1 MKLKFIRESIIINEK
16 SSDYSGQPSEKAIKG
31 FRLNILDYIKRE
43 FVNAVKKKGLLCV
56 LDEKTKPL
64 TLNIQYPKDMDIL
77 EPETIEVT
85 DEIIRNGLD
94 VDNIV
99 ENIKMSAEAQ
109 LKTTLDKTKLS
120 EAIINEGPIANL
132 FAKMVAKR
140 QIKKEIKAENKE
152 IKDAVAELNGL
163 NPHEIVLENNK
174 IVRISINAKY
184 NKTDIDISCRLYED
198 LSIITA
204 QLIETD
210 RGYYID
216 EVEDFFGNK
225 MDNLNSDLP
234 IEDALQRIAE
244 KIGVQIP
251 EPKFNTITGRPDE
264 NTLQKRIK
272 DDKILINL
280 YNNDYINT
288 NKSREIAKLLSNIKE
303 DLNNPNDFAAYK
315 KALSMAT
322 DKNGKYS
329 PYTIG
334 LIIQYMIK
342 KEFQNCAEELRD
354 TNTLRKFQ
362 KFIEKHLELD
372 DIRDKLVT
380 LKKDGNLKKFFGHK
394 LEVVPLANCKVVT
407 NTDYYEV
414 GDTIE
419 LTVTPDEGF
428 VFEKTPAIKDA
439 SGIKILSIDKNDEDN
454 SYNITFIVH
463 KVLENDLEILGKL
476 VGKKDEKEKTKNTT
490 VDVNN
495 KEVVNKEDV
504 KDEAPK
510 KKNVKM
516 SAKKVPTT
524 PKTPVK
530 KDYNKMLK
538 DLRGLGLRID
548 TTKLFT
554 RDEAGNINGVTPLFK
569 QLKKTLR
576 G

>member
-1 MKLKFIRESIIINEK
+1 MKLKFIKESIIINEK
-16 SSDYSGQPSEKAIKG
+16 SPDASERPSEKAIKG

-43 FVNAVKKKGLLCV
+43 FVNAIKKKGLLCV
-56 LDEKTKPL
+56 LDEKAKPI

-77 EPETIEVT
+77 EPETVEVT
-85 DEIIRNGLD
+85 DEIIENGLD
-94 VDNIV
+94 IDNIV
-99 ENIKMSAEAQ
+99 ENVKTAAEKQ

-132 FAKMVAKR
+132 FAKMAAKR

-152 IKDAVAELNGL
+152 IKDAVVELNNL
-163 NPHEIVLENNK
+163 NPHEVVLENNK
-174 IVRISINAKY
+174 IVRISIIAKY
-184 NKTDIDISCRLYED
+184 NKTDIEISCKLYED
-198 LSIITA
+198 LPIITA
-204 QLIETD
+204 QLMETD

-225 MDNLNSDLP
+225 MNNLNSDLP

-251 EPKFNTITGRPDE
+251 EPKFNTVTGRPDE

-280 YNNDYINT
+280 YNNDYIDT

-303 DLNNPNDFAAYK
+303 DLNNSNDFATYK

-342 KEFQNCAEELRD
+342 KEFQNCAEELSD

-362 KFIEKHLELD
+362 KFIENHLELD
-372 DIRDKLVT
+372 DIRDKLVA
-380 LKKDGNLKKFFGHK
+380 LKKDGDLKKFFGHK
-394 LEVVPLANCKVVT
+394 LEIAPLANCKVAADT
-407 NTDYYEV
+407 NYYEA

-419 LTVTPDEGF
+419 LTITPDEGF
-428 VFEKTPAIKDA
+428 VFEKAPTIKNA
-439 SGIKILSIDKNDEDN
+439 AGIKILDVNKDDENN
-454 SYNITFIVH
+454 SYSITFMVQQ
-463 KVLENDLEILGKL
+463 VLEDALEILGKL
-476 VGKKDEKEKTKNTT
+476 IKKKDEEEKTKNTA
-490 VDVNN
+490 VDANN
-495 KEVVNKEDV
+495 KEEVNKEDV

-510 KKNVKM
+510 EK
-516 SAKKVPTT
+516 
-524 PKTPVK
+524 KTPAK
-530 KDYNKMLK
+530 TPIEKDYNKILK
-538 DLRGLGLRID
+538 DIKSLGLRID

-554 RDEAGNINGVTPLFK
+554 HDEEGNINGVTPLFK
-569 QLKKTLR
+569 QLKKALR

>member
-1 MKLKFIRESIIINEK
+1 MKLKFIKESIIINEK
-16 SSDYSGQPSEKAIKG
+16 SSDTNVQPSEKAIKG

-56 LDEKTKPL
+56 LDEKAKPI

-77 EPETIEVT
+77 EPETVEVT
-85 DEIIRNGLD
+85 NEIIENGLD
-94 VDNIV
+94 IDNIV
-99 ENIKMSAEAQ
+99 ENVKTAAEKQ

-132 FAKMVAKR
+132 FAKMAAKR

-152 IKDAVAELNGL
+152 IKDAVVELNNL
-163 NPHEIVLENNK
+163 NPHEVVLENNK
-174 IVRISINAKY
+174 IVRISIIAKY
-184 NKTDIDISCRLYED
+184 NKTDIEISCKLYED
-198 LSIITA
+198 LPIITA
-204 QLIETD
+204 QLMETD

-225 MDNLNSDLP
+225 MNNLNSDLP

-251 EPKFNTITGRPDE
+251 EPKFNTITGRPNE

-280 YNNDYINT
+280 YNNDYIDT
-288 NKSREIAKLLSNIKE
+288 NRSREIAKILSNVTE

-315 KALSMAT
+315 RALSMAT

-334 LIIQYMIK
+334 LIVQYMIK
-342 KEFQNCAEELRD
+342 KEFQNCAEKLSD

-372 DIRDKLVT
+372 DIQDKLVA
-380 LKKDGNLKKFFGHK
+380 LKKDGDLKKFFGHK
-394 LEVVPLANCKVVT
+394 LEIAPLANCKVVADT
-407 NTDYYEV
+407 NYYEV

-419 LTVTPDEGF
+419 LTITPDEGF
-428 VFEKTPAIKDA
+428 VFEKAPTIKDA
-439 SGIKILSIDKNDEDN
+439 TGIKILSVDEDEENN
-454 SYNITFIVH
+454 SYNITFIVQQ
-463 KVLENDLEILGKL
+463 VLEDVLEILGKL
-476 VGKKDEKEKTKNTT
+476 VEKKDEEEKTKNTA
-490 VDVNN
+490 VDANN
-495 KEVVNKEDV
+495 KEEVNKEDV

-510 KKNVKM
+510 EK
-516 SAKKVPTT
+516 
-524 PKTPVK
+524 KTPTK
-530 KDYNKMLK
+530 TPIEKDYNKMLK
-538 DLRGLGLRID
+538 DIKSLGLRID

-554 RDEAGNINGVTPLFK
+554 HDEEGNINGVTPLFN
-569 QLKKTLR
+569 QLKKVLK

>member
-1 MKLKFIRESIIINEK
+1 MKLKFIKESIIINEK
-16 SSDYSGQPSEKAIKG
+16 SSDTSERPSEKAIKG

-43 FVNAVKKKGLLCV
+43 FVNAIKKKGLLCV
-56 LDEKTKPL
+56 LDEKAKPM
-64 TLNIQYPKDMDIL
+64 TLKIQRPKDMDIL
-77 EPETIEVT
+77 EPETVEVT
-85 DEIIRNGLD
+85 DDMLKMDAGSAADAIIKDKKGRAKDSL
-94 VDNIV
+94 
-99 ENIKMSAEAQ
+99 EK
-109 LKTTLDKTKLS
+109 LLDKTKLS

-132 FAKMVAKR
+132 FAKMAAKR

-152 IKDAVAELNGL
+152 IKDAVAELNNL
-163 NPHEIVLENNK
+163 NPHEVVLENNK
-174 IVRISINAKY
+174 IVRISITAKY
-184 NKTDIDISCRLYED
+184 NKTDIEISCKLYED
-198 LSIITA
+198 LPIITA
-204 QLIETD
+204 QLMETD

-280 YNNDYINT
+280 YNNDYIDT

-303 DLNNPNDFAAYK
+303 DLNNSNDFATYK

-334 LIIQYMIK
+334 LILQYMIK
-342 KEFQNCAEELRD
+342 KEFQNCAGELSD
-354 TNTLRKFQ
+354 PTELRKFQ
-362 KFIEKHLELD
+362 NFIEKHLKLKKLD

-394 LEVVPLANCKVVT
+394 LEIAPLANCEVVPDV
-407 NTDYYEV
+407 NYYDV
-414 GDTIE
+414 SDTIK
-419 LTVTPDEGF
+419 LTITPDKGF
-428 VFEKTPAIKDA
+428 VFEKAPTIKNTA
-439 SGIKILSIDKNDEDN
+439 GIKILGIDKDGENN
-454 SYNITFIVH
+454 SYNITFIVQQ
-463 KVLENDLEILGKL
+463 VLENDLEILGNL
-476 VGKKDEKEKTKNTT
+476 VK
-490 VDVNN
+490 
-495 KEVVNKEDV
+495 KEDV

-510 KKNVKM
+510 KKKTVKPTGTQPKTNY
-516 SAKKVPTT
+516 KKVLNAI
-524 PKTPVK
+524 K
-530 KDYNKMLK
+530 NLN
-538 DLRGLGLRID
+538 LGID
-548 TTKLFT
+548 TTELFT
-554 RDEAGNINGVTPLFK
+554 PDEEGNTKAMELFN
-569 QLKKTLR
+569 QLKKVLK

>member
-1 MKLKFIRESIIINEK
+1 MKLKFIKESIIINEK
-16 SSDYSGQPSEKAIKG
+16 SPDASERPSEKAIKG

-43 FVNAVKKKGLLCV
+43 FVNAIKKKGLLCV
-56 LDEKTKPL
+56 LDEKAKPI

-77 EPETIEVT
+77 EPETVEVT
-85 DEIIRNGLD
+85 DEIIENGLD
-94 VDNIV
+94 IDNIV
-99 ENIKMSAEAQ
+99 ENVKTAAEKQ

-132 FAKMVAKR
+132 FAKMAAKR

-152 IKDAVAELNGL
+152 IKDAVVELNNL
-163 NPHEIVLENNK
+163 NPHEVVLENNK
-174 IVRISINAKY
+174 IVRISIIAKY
-184 NKTDIDISCRLYED
+184 NKTDIEISCKLYED
-198 LSIITA
+198 LPIITA
-204 QLIETD
+204 QLMETD

-225 MDNLNSDLP
+225 MNNLNSDLP

-251 EPKFNTITGRPDE
+251 EPKFNTVTGRPDE

-280 YNNDYINT
+280 YNNDYIDT
-288 NKSREIAKLLSNIKE
+288 NKSREIAKILSNVTE

-334 LIIQYMIK
+334 LILQYMIK
-342 KEFQNCAEELRD
+342 KEFQNCTKELSD

-372 DIRDKLVT
+372 DIQDKLVT
-380 LKKDGNLKKFFGHK
+380 LKKDGDLKKFFGHK
-394 LEVVPLANCKVVT
+394 LEIAPLANCKVVADA
-407 NTDYYEV
+407 NYYEV
-414 GDTIE
+414 SDTIE
-419 LTVTPDEGF
+419 LTITPDKGF
-428 VFEKTPAIKDA
+428 VFEKAPTIKNTA
-439 SGIKILSIDKNDEDN
+439 GIKILSIDKDDENN
-454 SYNITFIVH
+454 SYSITFMVQQ
-463 KVLENDLEILGKL
+463 VLEEALEILGKL
-476 VGKKDEKEKTKNTT
+476 VEKKDEEEKTKSTA
-490 VDVNN
+490 VDANN
-495 KEVVNKEDV
+495 KEEVNKEDV

-510 KKNVKM
+510 GK
-516 SAKKVPTT
+516 
-524 PKTPVK
+524 KTPTK
-530 KDYNKMLK
+530 TPIEKDYNKMLK
-538 DLRGLGLRID
+538 DIKSLGLRID

-554 RDEAGNINGVTPLFK
+554 HDEEGNINGVTPLFN
-569 QLKKTLR
+569 QLKKALR

>member
-1 MKLKFIRESIIINEK
+1 MKLKFIKESIIINEK
-16 SSDYSGQPSEKAIKG
+16 SSDTNVQPSEKAIKG

-43 FVNAVKKKGLLCV
+43 FVNAIKKKGLLCV
-56 LDEKTKPL
+56 LDEKAKPI

-77 EPETIEVT
+77 EPETVEVT
-85 DEIIRNGLD
+85 DEIIENGLD
-94 VDNIV
+94 IDNIV
-99 ENIKMSAEAQ
+99 ENVKTAAEKQ

-132 FAKMVAKR
+132 FAKMAAKR

-152 IKDAVAELNGL
+152 IKDAVIELNNL
-163 NPHEIVLENNK
+163 NPHEVVLENNK
-174 IVRISINAKY
+174 IVRISIIAKY
-184 NKTDIDISCRLYED
+184 NKTDIEISCKLYED
-198 LSIITA
+198 LPIITA
-204 QLIETD
+204 QLMETD

-225 MDNLNSDLP
+225 MNNLNSDLP

-251 EPKFNTITGRPDE
+251 EPKFNTVTGRPDE

-280 YNNDYINT
+280 YNNDYIDT
-288 NKSREIAKLLSNIKE
+288 NRSREIAKLLSNIKE

-334 LIIQYMIK
+334 LIVQYMIK
-342 KEFQNCAEELRD
+342 KEFQNCAKELSD
-354 TNTLRKFQ
+354 ADTLRKFQ

-372 DIRDKLVT
+372 DIQDKLLT
-380 LKKDGNLKKFFGHK
+380 LKKDGDLKKFFGHK
-394 LEVVPLANCKVVT
+394 LEIAPLANCKVVADA
-407 NTDYYEV
+407 NYYEV
-414 GDTIE
+414 SDTIE
-419 LTVTPDEGF
+419 LTITPDKGF
-428 VFEKTPAIKDA
+428 VFEKAPTIKNAAD
-439 SGIKILSIDKNDEDN
+439 IKILSVDEDEENN
-454 SYNITFIVH
+454 SYNITFMVQQ
-463 KVLENDLEILGKL
+463 VLEDALEILGKL
-476 VGKKDEKEKTKNTT
+476 VEKKDEEEKTKNTA
-490 VDVNN
+490 VDANN
-495 KEVVNKEDV
+495 KEEVNKEDV

-510 KKNVKM
+510 EK
-516 SAKKVPTT
+516 
-524 PKTPVK
+524 KTPAK
-530 KDYNKMLK
+530 TPIEKDYNKMLK
-538 DLRGLGLRID
+538 DIKSLGLRID

-554 RDEAGNINGVTPLFK
+554 HDEEGNINGVTPLFN
-569 QLKKTLR
+569 QLKKALR

>member
-1 MKLKFIRESIIINEK
+1 MKLKFIKESIIINEK
-16 SSDYSGQPSEKAIKG
+16 SPDASERPSEKAIKG

-56 LDEKTKPL
+56 LDEKAKPI

-77 EPETIEVT
+77 EPETVEVT
-85 DEIIRNGLD
+85 NEIIENGLD
-94 VDNIV
+94 IDNIV
-99 ENIKMSAEAQ
+99 ENVKTAAEKQ

-132 FAKMVAKR
+132 FAKMAAKR

-152 IKDAVAELNGL
+152 IKDAVVELNNL
-163 NPHEIVLENNK
+163 NPHEVVLENNK
-174 IVRISINAKY
+174 IVRISIIAKY
-184 NKTDIDISCRLYED
+184 NKTNIEISCKLYED
-198 LSIITA
+198 LPIITA
-204 QLIETD
+204 QLMETD

-225 MDNLNSDLP
+225 MNNLNSDLP

-251 EPKFNTITGRPDE
+251 EPKFNTITGRPNE

-280 YNNDYINT
+280 YNNDYIDT
-288 NKSREIAKLLSNIKE
+288 NRSREIAKILSNVTE

-315 KALSMAT
+315 RALSMAT

-334 LIIQYMIK
+334 LIVQYMIK
-342 KEFQNCAEELRD
+342 KEFQNCAEKLSD
-354 TNTLRKFQ
+354 TNALRKFQ

-372 DIRDKLVT
+372 DIQDKLVA
-380 LKKDGNLKKFFGHK
+380 LKKDGDLKKFFGHK
-394 LEVVPLANCKVVT
+394 LEIAPLANCKVVADT
-407 NTDYYEV
+407 NYYEV

-419 LTVTPDEGF
+419 LTITPDEGF
-428 VFEKTPAIKDA
+428 VFEKAPTIKDA
-439 SGIKILSIDKNDEDN
+439 AGIKILSVDEDDEHN
-454 SYNITFIVH
+454 SYNITFIVQQ
-463 KVLENDLEILGKL
+463 VLEDALEILGKL
-476 VGKKDEKEKTKNTT
+476 VKKKDEEEKTKNTA
-490 VDVNN
+490 VDANN
-495 KEVVNKEDV
+495 KEEVNKEDV
-504 KDEAPK
+504 KNEAPEGK
-510 KKNVKM
+510 KT
-516 SAKKVPTT
+516 AKKTSVE
-524 PKTPVK
+524 
-530 KDYNKMLK
+530 KDYNKILK
-538 DLRGLGLRID
+538 DIKGLGLRID

-554 RDEAGNINGVTPLFK
+554 HDEEGNINGVTPLFN
-569 QLKKTLR
+569 QLKKVLK

>member
-1 MKLKFIRESIIINEK
+1 MN
-16 SSDYSGQPSEKAIKG
+16 
-31 FRLNILDYIKRE
+31 
-43 FVNAVKKKGLLCV
+43 
-56 LDEKTKPL
+56 
-64 TLNIQYPKDMDIL
+64 IL

-85 DEIIRNGLD
+85 DEIIENGLD

-99 ENIKMSAEAQ
+99 ENIKTSAKDQ
-109 LKTTLDKTKLS
+109 LKATLDKTKLS

-132 FAKMVAKR
+132 FAKMAAKR

-152 IKDAVAELNGL
+152 IKDAVVELNKL

-174 IVRISINAKY
+174 IVRISISAKY
-184 NKTDIDISCRLYED
+184 NKTDIDISCKLYED
-198 LSIITA
+198 LPIITA

-251 EPKFNTITGRPDE
+251 EPKFNTVTGRPDE

-303 DLNNPNDFAAYK
+303 DLNNSNDFATYK

-334 LIIQYMIK
+334 LILQYMIK
-342 KEFQNCAEELRD
+342 KEFQNCAEKLSD

-372 DIRDKLVT
+372 DIRDKLVA
-380 LKKDGNLKKFFGHK
+380 LKKDGDLKKFFGHK
-394 LEVVPLANCKVVT
+394 LEITPLANCKVVADA
-407 NTDYYEV
+407 DYYET

-419 LTVTPDEGF
+419 LTITPDDGF
-428 VFEKTPAIKDA
+428 VFEKAPTIKDA
-439 SGIKILSIDKNDEDN
+439 TGIKILSVDEDDKDN

-463 KVLENDLEILGKL
+463 KVLENALEILGKL
-476 VGKKDEKEKTKNTT
+476 VGKKDEEEKTKNTAA
-490 VDVNN
+490 DVNTK
-495 KEVVNKEDV
+495 KEVNKEDV
-504 KDEAPK
+504 KDEASEEK
-510 KKNVKM
+510 
-516 SAKKVPTT
+516 
-524 PKTPVK
+524 KTPAK
-530 KDYNKMLK
+530 TPIEKDYDKMLK
-538 DLRGLGLRID
+538 DIKGLGLRID

-554 RDEAGNINGVTPLFK
+554 HDEEGNINGVTPLFK
-569 QLKKTLR
+569 QLKKALK

>member
-1 MKLKFIRESIIINEK
+1 MKLKFIKESIIINEK
-16 SSDYSGQPSEKAIKG
+16 SSDTNVQPSEKAIKG

-43 FVNAVKKKGLLCV
+43 FVNAIKKKGLLCV
-56 LDEKTKPL
+56 LDEKAKPI

-77 EPETIEVT
+77 EPETVEVT
-85 DEIIRNGLD
+85 DEIIENGLD
-94 VDNIV
+94 IDNIV
-99 ENIKMSAEAQ
+99 ENIKTAAEKQ

-132 FAKMVAKR
+132 FAKMAAKR

-152 IKDAVAELNGL
+152 IKDAVVELNNL

-174 IVRISINAKY
+174 IVRISIIAKY
-184 NKTDIDISCRLYED
+184 NKTDIEISCKLYED
-198 LSIITA
+198 LPIITA
-204 QLIETD
+204 QLMETD

-225 MDNLNSDLP
+225 MNNLNSDLP

-251 EPKFNTITGRPDE
+251 EPKFNTVTGRPDE

-280 YNNDYINT
+280 YNNDYIDT
-288 NKSREIAKLLSNIKE
+288 NKSREIAKILSNVTE

-334 LIIQYMIK
+334 LIVQYMIK
-342 KEFQNCAEELRD
+342 KEFQNCAKELSD

-372 DIRDKLVT
+372 DIQDKLLT
-380 LKKDGNLKKFFGHK
+380 LKKDGDVKKFFGHK
-394 LEVVPLANCKVVT
+394 LEIAPLANCKVVADA
-407 NTDYYEV
+407 NYYEV
-414 GDTIE
+414 SDTIE
-419 LTVTPDEGF
+419 LTITPDKGF
-428 VFEKTPAIKDA
+428 VFEKAPTIKNA
-439 SGIKILSIDKNDEDN
+439 AGIKILSVDEDEENN
-454 SYNITFIVH
+454 SYNITFMVQQ
-463 KVLENDLEILGKL
+463 VLEDALEILGKL
-476 VGKKDEKEKTKNTT
+476 VEKKDEEEKTKNTA
-490 VDVNN
+490 VDANN
-495 KEVVNKEDV
+495 KKEVNKEDV

-510 KKNVKM
+510 EK
-516 SAKKVPTT
+516 
-524 PKTPVK
+524 KTPAK
-530 KDYNKMLK
+530 TPIEKDYNKMLK
-538 DLRGLGLRID
+538 DIKSLGLRID

-554 RDEAGNINGVTPLFK
+554 HDEEGNINGVTPLFN
-569 QLKKTLR
+569 QLKKALR